1 MKIPSFESHVTG
13 ALSYVKG
20 TAHLFHVVKNKMK
33 GKDVAWEQDGEQPE
47 VKLLIAGLCNYTW

>member
-33 GKDVAWEQDGEQPE
+33 GKDVA
-47 VKLLIAGLCNYTW
+47 